1 MKFSAVIPIIEKN
14 TKFLDDLK
22 NKISD
27 IEIICVTDKNYDVE
41 QLGNFSQKIIKIDD
55 FSKRNAFN
63 TGVDEAQ
70 NTNIIFLNND
80 DKIEKINFELLSK
93 MTTIKI

>member
-1 MKFSAVIPIIEKN
+1 MKFSAVIPINEKN

-41 QLGNFSQKIIKIDD
+41 HPIIKQKQSD
-55 FSKRNAFN
+55 
-63 TGVDEAQ
+63 V
-70 NTNIIFLNND
+70 IFRTFFDICQKVIN
-80 DKIEKINFELLSK
+80 KIKV
-93 MTTIKI
+93 